1 HKRPEESGKKNRGT
15 CAFAKVPRFHNP
27 AIDYK
32 IISPVQGP
40 GLPELPLPGPQGL
53 PELPEPLPVP
63 QALRA
68 LQPQEPA
75 PVLPSCCNL
84 LPQETEKPGK
94 AR

>member
-1 HKRPEESGKKNRGT
+1 L
-15 CAFAKVPRFHNP
+15 AKVPRFHNP

-40 GLPELPLPGPQGL
+40 GLPELL
-53 PELPEPLPVP
+53 LPEPQALPGLLLPEP
-63 QALRA
+63 QALREF
-68 LQPQEPA
+68 QPQEPV

-84 LPQETEKPGK
+84 LPQATGKPGK